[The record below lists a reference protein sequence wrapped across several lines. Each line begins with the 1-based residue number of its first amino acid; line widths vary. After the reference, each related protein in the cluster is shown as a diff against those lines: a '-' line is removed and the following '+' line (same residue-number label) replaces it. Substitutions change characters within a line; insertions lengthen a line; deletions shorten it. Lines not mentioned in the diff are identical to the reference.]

1 MIAAQYTNRQ
11 ALTGNTAKGRRTTEI
26 RIKGGNIMLR
36 ILSMAVLLATV
47 APLTIAKAVPAGADG
62 GTQISPEQARPAT
75 PGPGTTFTGEVSVKP
90 LFDAN
95 EVRTF
100 GAIEVSFTPCS
111 RTAWHTHPGGQTL
124 IVTSGTGWVQEWGGQ
139 KQRINPGDV
148 VWTEPGV
155 KHWHGAAGD
164 AEMTH
169 IAVQATV
176 DGRPVDWME
185 HVTDEQYRA

>member
-1 MIAAQYTNRQ
+1 VIAAQYTDRQ
-11 ALTGNTAKGRRTTEI
+11 ALTGNTTPGRRKTGI
-26 RIKGGNIMLR
+26 PIKGGIIMLR
-36 ILSMAVLLATV
+36 LLSMAALLATV
-47 APLTIAKAVPAGADG
+47 APLAIAKAVPAGG
-62 GTQISPEQARPAT
+62 IQVSPEKTRPAT
-75 PGPGTTFTGEVSVKP
+75 PGPDTTFTGEVSVKP

-95 EVRTF
+95 ELRTF
-100 GAIEVSFTPCS
+100 GAAEVSFTPCS

-124 IVTSGTGWVQEWGGQ
+124 IVTSGTGWVQEWGGD
-139 KQRINPGDV
+139 KQRINPGDI

-155 KHWHGAAGD
+155 KHWHGAAKD